1 MFDFL
6 KKKRQVVDVEID
18 GDDKFNLSFNLV
30 TVMVLV
36 VAFLGY
42 QSFFYLEGG
51 DFARRQDPTGSY
63 AWVTE
68 QGPHMKWPLLG
79 RLDRFPQYFTINLT
93 GTPTETAYINDKP
106 LSVKFADTYTAKI
119 PMVMRYRLNPDPKTL
134 ETLYRATK
142 SIDGVAYN
150 VLQPHA
156 RNMLIYTANQFMAED
171 YMQGGQNDFLSRLYF
186 QGNNGFYITSREK
199 RLVKGEV
206 GYTDLNSTDS
216 KAGTPQTG
224 ETFVYVVDIQM
235 DKDGN
240 PRTQANSLAKY
251 GINVDDI
258 SLGEPA
264 PDPQLDEFMKFK
276 KDRILKRSR
285 IVEDQR
291 NEREQQITSRLAG
304 ERERIEA
311 RTVVLKTKD
320 AAVISEEQKVE
331 VAEQQAKM
339 QKVIKEKD
347 LANAIADL
355 NIQEAGYKAAK
366 FEAQKIREKGLAE
379 AEVTAAMYKAKDN
392 KVYMAEL
399 EVENNKSLYQALPNF
414 QVTMPSIMNT
424 GGSQGGTLQDNLSN
438 MSSLFL
444 LDRFKLKDSEAK

>member
-1 MFDFL
+1 MFNFF
-6 KKKRQVVDVEID
+6 KKKQKQEPLEQSSSLP
-18 GDDKFNLSFNLV
+18 FNLILGV
-30 TVMVLV
+30 VAL
-36 VAFLGY
+36 VAFLGF
-42 QSFFYLEGG
+42 QSFYYLEGG
-51 DFARRQDPTGSY
+51 DFARRQDPDGGY

-68 QGPHMKWPLLG
+68 QGPHLKWPMLG
-79 RLDRFPQYFTINLT
+79 RLDRIPQYFTINLT
-93 GTPTETAYINDKP
+93 GVATDTAYINGNP
-106 LSVKFADTYTAKI
+106 LSVKFADTYTAKL

-206 GYTDLNSTDS
+206 GYTDLDSTDA

-224 ETFVYVVDIQM
+224 ESYVYVVDIQM
-235 DKDGN
+235 DKNGN
-240 PRTQANSLAKY
+240 PRTQTNSLAKY

-264 PDPQLDEFMKFK
+264 PDPQLNEFMKFK
-276 KDRILKRSR
+276 KDRILTRSR

-320 AAVISEEQKVE
+320 AAVISEEQKVA

-355 NIQEAGYKAAK
+355 KIQEAGYNAAK
-366 FEAQKIREKGLAE
+366 FEAQKIREKGLAQ

-399 EVENNKSLYQALPNF
+399 ELENNKALYKALPEV
-414 QVTMPSIMNT
+414 QVTMPQIMQT
-424 GGSQGGTLQDNLSN
+424 GSNGDKTMDNISN

-444 LDRFKLKDSEAK
+444 LDRFKLKEGDK

>member
-1 MFDFL
+1 MFNFF
-6 KKKRQVVDVEID
+6 KKKQKQDPLEQSSNLP
-18 GDDKFNLSFNLV
+18 FNLILGV
-30 TVMVLV
+30 IAL
-36 VAFLGY
+36 VAFLGF
-42 QSFFYLEGG
+42 QSFYYLEGG
-51 DFARRQDPTGSY
+51 DFARRQDPDGSY

-68 QGPHMKWPLLG
+68 QGPHLKWPMLG
-79 RLDRFPQYFTINLT
+79 RLDRIPQYFTVNMTGQQNDSALIN
-93 GTPTETAYINDKP
+93 EKP
-106 LSVKFADTYTAKI
+106 QSVKFADTYTAQI
-119 PMVMRYRLNPDPKTL
+119 PMVLRYRINPDPKTL

-142 SIDGVAYN
+142 SIDGIAYN
-150 VLQPHA
+150 VLLPHA
-156 RNMLIYTANQFMAED
+156 RNMVIYTANQFQAED

-206 GYTDLNSTDS
+206 GYTDLDSTDS
-216 KAGTPQTG
+216 KAGSPQTG
-224 ETFVYVVDIQM
+224 ETYVYVVDIQM
-235 DKDGN
+235 DKNGN
-240 PRTQANSLAKY
+240 PRTQTNSLAKY
-251 GINVDDI
+251 GVNVDDI
-258 SLGEPA
+258 SLGEPT
-264 PDPQLDEFMKFK
+264 PDPQLNDFMKFK

-311 RTVVLKTKD
+311 RTVVLKAKD
-320 AAVISEEQKVE
+320 AAVISEEQKVS

-355 NIQEAGYKAAK
+355 KIQEAGYNAAK
-366 FEAQKIREKGLAE
+366 FEAQKIREKGLAQ

-399 EVENNKSLYQALPNF
+399 ELENNKALYKALPEV
-414 QVTMPSIMNT
+414 QVTMPQIMQT
-424 GGSQGGTLQDNLSN
+424 GGNGDKTVDNISN

-444 LDRFKLKDSEAK
+444 LDRFKLKEGDK

>member
-1 MFDFL
+1 MFNFF
-6 KKKRQVVDVEID
+6 KKKQKQDPLEQSSNLP
-18 GDDKFNLSFNLV
+18 FNFILGVIAL
-30 TVMVLV
+30 
-36 VAFLGY
+36 VAFLGF
-42 QSFFYLEGG
+42 QSFYYLEGG
-51 DFARRQDPTGSY
+51 DFARRQDPDGGY

-68 QGPHMKWPLLG
+68 QGPHMKWPFLG
-79 RLDRFPQYFTINLT
+79 RLDRIPQYITVNMTGQQNDSALIN
-93 GTPTETAYINDKP
+93 EKP
-106 LSVKFADTYTAKI
+106 QSVKFADTYTAQI
-119 PMVMRYRLNPDPKTL
+119 PMVLRYRINPDPKTL

-142 SIDGVAYN
+142 SIDGIAYN
-150 VLQPHA
+150 VLLPHA
-156 RNMLIYTANQFMAED
+156 RNMVIYTANQFQAED

-206 GYTDLNSTDS
+206 GYTDLDSMDS
-216 KAGTPQTG
+216 KAGSPQTG
-224 ETFVYVVDIQM
+224 ETYVYVVDIQT
-235 DKDGN
+235 DKNGN
-240 PRTQANSLAKY
+240 PRTQTNSLAKY

-264 PDPQLDEFMKFK
+264 PDTQLNEFMKFK

-311 RTVVLKTKD
+311 RTVVLKAKD
-320 AAVISEEQKVE
+320 AAVISEEQKVA

-347 LANAIADL
+347 RANAIADL
-355 NIQEAGYKAAK
+355 KIQEAGYNAAK

-399 EVENNKSLYQALPNF
+399 ELENNKALYKALPEV
-414 QVTMPSIMNT
+414 QVTMPQIMQT
-424 GGSQGGTLQDNLSN
+424 GSNGDKTVDNISN

-444 LDRFKLKDSEAK
+444 LDRFKLKEGDK